1 MTAKH
6 PRQEVAPFP
15 EVAPLVAP
23 FGATTL
29 QPDLGTVQ
37 PSNKLKN
44 GVVANSA
51 KAAEVP
57 QVAPL
62 VAPFF
67 TLEEAAGLA
76 RVSRQALAKRLGKLG
91 LLQERVS
98 EEGHN
103 KGQVYK
109 VVLAEDLFL
118 VYPNARRVWDEQQ
131 KSQSELAAM
140 AAAQAAPAIAQPQE
154 PRSIRD
160 MKDWQRQRMDA
171 RVGILHYLNRM
182 AREHGLSQERAVARL
197 IAQADEKR
205 LPDDIQRLIPLA
217 NARSGQS
224 GDRTLSRRTLQRWAK
239 EAKGGLDRLAPKASD
254 RAMPSWLPLLLDIYR
269 QPQGHSLSW
278 AVQALAGQLPEGV
291 KPPSYD
297 SARRWL
303 DKVGA
308 VERERG
314 RMLPRELKTIQPHRR
329 REKPSTPFDILT
341 ADGHTF
347 DAEIA
352 HPDHGR
358 PFRPELTMVVDVATN
373 RIVGWSAWEKESSW
387 SVLDAFRMAVLRGG
401 VPLIFYTDNGPGYRN
416 DRMEA
421 LKARLGY
428 DHRFSIPYNSQARG
442 VIEHM
447 QKTVWVDL
455 AAKTFSTY
463 VGASMDRQAKQIVF
477 KASRKGLP
485 VLPSWQAFVAFVE
498 MAVAAHNARPSKACP
513 KALDAETGRHR
524 HLSPDQTW
532 AQAEAL
538 GWKPE
543 GLPISLDD
551 FRPEELRMVRRGEI
565 SLFGNTY
572 FSKELAELHGEEVR
586 VAFDIHDAT
595 RIWVSRQDGSFVC
608 EAGFEANKSAY
619 FPKPYVESLREKR
632 KEGQRQRL
640 EAKAQRVLGEPLEQ
654 VEVQDLT
661 DAQRALAAEGFS
673 RLTDYRPEAIEDA
686 SPEPETLAPS
696 GRPIFQNDIEYYR
709 WAQAHPEA
717 LDDQEAREIHLRI
730 QADPALQAVLG
741 LGA

>member
-1 MTAKH
+1 M
-6 PRQEVAPFP
+6 
-15 EVAPLVAP
+15 VAP

-29 QPDLGTVQ
+29 QPDLGAVQ
-37 PSNKLKN
+37 PSNKLEN
-44 GVVANSA
+44 VVVANSA

-57 QVAPL
+57 KVAPL

-67 TLEEAAGLA
+67 TLEEAAELA
-76 RVSRQALAKRLGKLG
+76 NVSRQALAKRLGKLG

-109 VVLAEDLFL
+109 VALAEDLFL
-118 VYPNARRVWDEQQ
+118 LYPDARRSWDAHLKAQAD
-131 KSQSELAAM
+131 LATM
-140 AAAQAAPAIAQPQE
+140 ASAQAAPAIAQPQE
-154 PRSIRD
+154 PRSIQD

-182 AREHGLSQERAVARL
+182 ARENGLSAERAVARL

-239 EAKGGLDRLAPKASD
+239 EAREGLDRLAPKATD
-254 RAMPSWLPLLLDIYR
+254 RVTPSWLPLLLDIYR
-269 QPQGHSLSW
+269 QPQKPSLSW
-278 AVQALAGQLPEGV
+278 SVQTLVGRLPEGA
-291 KPPSYD
+291 KAPSYD
-297 SARRWL
+297 SARRWM

-314 RMLPRELKTIQPHRR
+314 RMLPRELKTIKPFRR
-329 REKPSTPFDILT
+329 REKPEYPYDILT

-352 HPDHGR
+352 HPEHGR

-387 SVLDAFRMAVLRGG
+387 SVMDAFRMAVLRGG

-416 DRMEA
+416 ERMEA
-421 LKARLGY
+421 LQARLGFK
-428 DHRFSIPYNSQARG
+428 HHFSIPYNSQARG

-455 AAKTFSTY
+455 AAKAFSTY
-463 VGASMDRQAKQIVF
+463 VGASMDRQARQIVF

-485 VLPSWQAFVAFVE
+485 VLPSWQAFVAFVDQ
-498 MAVAAHNARPSKACP
+498 AVAAHNARPSKACP
-513 KALDAETGRHR
+513 KALDAESGRQR
-524 HLSPDQTW
+524 RLSPDQTW

-572 FSKELAELHGEEVR
+572 FSKELAELNGEEVR

-595 RIWVSRQDGSFVC
+595 RIWVSRQDGTLVC

-619 FPKPYVESLREKR
+619 FPQAYVDSLREKR

-640 EAKAQRVLGEPLEQ
+640 EAKAQRVLGEPLERPQ

-661 DAQRALAAEGFS
+661 DRERALAAEAFKT
-673 RLTDYRPEAIEDA
+673 LTDFHPEPQAPEAIKPQA
-686 SPEPETLAPS
+686 LAPG
-696 GRPIFQNDIEYYR
+696 GRPIFANDLDYYR
-709 WAQAHPEA
+709 WAKAHPWE
-717 LDDQEAREIHLRI
+717 LDAQEAREIFLRI
-730 QADPALQAVLG
+730 DADPALQAVLAQDDAPPPTSSS
-741 LGA
+741 LSEEVL